1 MTAGLVDFRPSNVD
15 SAGWVTFAETRYDVG
30 LTFAVAV
37 AESVELAEEEAVLEI
52 HAAPCLAVV
61 VAVVVVVLLVEC
73 AAAGFVRWA
82 LAFASWLAAAV
93 VVASLPS
100 AVG

>member
-61 VAVVVVVLLVEC
+61 VVVVVLLVEC

>member
-52 HAAPCLAVV
+52 HAAPCLADETCSEGAIARRPHWHVF
-61 VAVVVVVLLVEC
+61 LTRCRLC
-73 AAAGFVRWA
+73 
-82 LAFASWLAAAV
+82 
-93 VVASLPS
+93 LPVHS
-100 AVG
+100 